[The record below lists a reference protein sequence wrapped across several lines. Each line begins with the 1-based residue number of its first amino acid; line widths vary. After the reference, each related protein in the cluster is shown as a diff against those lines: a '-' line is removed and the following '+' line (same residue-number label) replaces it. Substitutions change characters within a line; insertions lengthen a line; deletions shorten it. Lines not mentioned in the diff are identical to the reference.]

1 MARRRARVTVKGDL
15 GAPCFAVLWTE
26 ETLPEF
32 PDVPCVKKCLQR
44 RKRLRSIGQQLGTKS
59 GRRPG
64 DGPLNN
70 RSSTGRRVFSIPDLS
85 NPKPGH
91 TTGGSGRG
99 GARRGRAGP
108 GGAGW
113 DGTPTGR
120 SAQETNV
127 PLAFQATVD
136 SCTER
141 PIARTSKRNP
151 T

>member
-99 GARRGRAGP
+99 GARRRGS
-108 GGAGW
+108 GAGRGRVGRDA
-113 DGTPTGR
+113 DGSIRPGDDR
-120 SAQETNV
+120 
-127 PLAFQATVD
+127 P
-136 SCTER
+136 SCLPGYR
-141 PIARTSKRNP
+141 KQLS
-151 T
+151 